1 MRKKQVKQ
9 IAKPLKDKKQTKNA
23 NQQKKELK
31 PKNKKKVP
39 EIVSENLQLNKS
51 NKSQSKEIEELSKRS
66 EKPKEVKSFEIMSD
80 EETTY
85 LINFE
90 QVKDKLRIK
99 AIEKNTFP
107 QNEFEN
113 FYSLEDL
120 IKIDKWFKI
129 FYNIENLLIEFEQ
142 LIKNENFSIERKK
155 KDCLSL
161 YIIFPI
167 NLLEKIEIPI
177 PINEIDNKDLFLQL
191 ISKINDIDSKG
202 KNDIIS
208 IDEKLSNLEHLI
220 NNMDSNIENLKENEQ
235 NIPIDSDRNNLEEMK
250 ENLKKEIKNNIKD
263 ENEQE
268 KISQQNSYNELKQN
282 SFHLSLDENHL
293 PFQESTIF
301 SENFE
306 DRQKEMELIL
316 HWLSPS
322 LSNLENPPKVL
333 QTKLLYKSEID
344 GDKASSFHE
353 KCDNI
358 SPTITI
364 IQTKEGYRYGGYTSV
379 CWDVP
384 EKSEYR
390 TDNDAFIFSFDTLK
404 KYECLNKEK
413 SILCSPLFGPN
424 FGDGTICVPDNCFEE
439 TNTFYQWPSVYNLTE
454 KNELTLGNENKIN
467 IMDYEV
473 YAIELNI
480 EDSF

>member
-1 MRKKQVKQ
+1 
-9 IAKPLKDKKQTKNA
+9 
-23 NQQKKELK
+23 
-31 PKNKKKVP
+31 
-39 EIVSENLQLNKS
+39 
-51 NKSQSKEIEELSKRS
+51 
-66 EKPKEVKSFEIMSD
+66 
-80 EETTY
+80 
-85 LINFE
+85 
-90 QVKDKLRIK
+90 
-99 AIEKNTFP
+99 
-107 QNEFEN
+107 
-113 FYSLEDL
+113 
-120 IKIDKWFKI
+120 
-129 FYNIENLLIEFEQ
+129 
-142 LIKNENFSIERKK
+142 
-155 KDCLSL
+155 
-161 YIIFPI
+161 
-167 NLLEKIEIPI
+167 
-177 PINEIDNKDLFLQL
+177 
-191 ISKINDIDSKG
+191 
-202 KNDIIS
+202 
-208 IDEKLSNLEHLI
+208 
-220 NNMDSNIENLKENEQ
+220 MDSNIENLKENEQ

-316 HWLSPS
+316 HWLSTS

-413 SILCSPLFGPN
+413 SILCSPVFGPN